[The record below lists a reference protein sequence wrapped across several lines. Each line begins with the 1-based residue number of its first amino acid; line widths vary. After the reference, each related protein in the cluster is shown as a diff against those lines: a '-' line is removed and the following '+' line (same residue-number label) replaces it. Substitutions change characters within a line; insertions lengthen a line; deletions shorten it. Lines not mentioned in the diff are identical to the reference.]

1 MIYSIALYKKTWYEQ
16 KISAYIKPKEKYDE
30 YRKQVDMYGSK
41 ETKNSMEFSDI
52 YKLIINGSSFTKDIF
67 DKSYNEFEKSFNT
80 SETLPDFFKEL
91 SKKIERAQKCRFF
104 KDWLEEFITSQINI
118 ERTWYFDIFPK
129 IERIPVDRSKN
140 TTRKRGGAKKWR
152 GN

>member
-1 MIYSIALYKKTWYEQ
+1 MKVSVIIPCYNFGEYIEQSILSAVNQITNFEYE
-16 KISAYIKPKEKYDE
+16 ILVRD
-30 YRKQVDMYGSK
+30 D
-41 ETKNSMEFSDI
+41 FSTD
-52 YKLIINGSSFTKDIF
+52 Y
-67 DKSYNEFEKSFNT
+67 
-80 SETLPDFFKEL
+80 
-91 SKKIERAQKCRFF
+91 
-104 KDWLEEFITSQINI
+104 SQINI